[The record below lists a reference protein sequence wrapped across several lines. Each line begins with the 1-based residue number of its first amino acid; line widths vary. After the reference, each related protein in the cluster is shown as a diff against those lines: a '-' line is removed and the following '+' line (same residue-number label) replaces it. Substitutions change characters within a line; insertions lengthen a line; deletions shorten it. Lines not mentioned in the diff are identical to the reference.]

1 MKKFLLLVALFLINQ
16 LHPYENKIDLLSLYK
31 DLHANPELSYQ
42 EFETSEKLANLLESI
57 GYEVTRNV
65 GGNGVVALLKNG
77 NGKSAH
83 RGLLYCRVMD
93 FRVPQKSKIQKPI
106 ISAKIDC
113 KCVTIL
119 FHNKKI

>member
-16 LHPYENKIDLLSLYK
+16 LHPYENEIDLLSLYK

-65 GGNGVVALLKNG
+65 GEMVL
-77 NGKSAH
+77 
-83 RGLLYCRVMD
+83 
-93 FRVPQKSKIQKPI
+93 
-106 ISAKIDC
+106 
-113 KCVTIL
+113 
-119 FHNKKI
+119 